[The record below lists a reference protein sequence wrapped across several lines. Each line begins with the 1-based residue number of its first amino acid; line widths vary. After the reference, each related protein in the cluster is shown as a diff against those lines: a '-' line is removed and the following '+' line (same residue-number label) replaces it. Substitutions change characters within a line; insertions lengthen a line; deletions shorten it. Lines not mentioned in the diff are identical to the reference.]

1 MALDAGVLAQ
11 AMLAA
16 ARGKLKKQWP
26 IVREYAA
33 AEARKTAETLAMIE
47 RLRLAGDISP
57 KEARLLLDMQRSA
70 ATAVL
75 LTIEGMGLL
84 AAESAINAAVGAV
97 RTAVNKAV
105 GFALI

>member
-26 IVREYAA
+26 IVR
-33 AEARKTAETLAMIE
+33 
-47 RLRLAGDISP
+47 LAGDISP
-57 KEARLLLDMQRSA
+57 KA
-70 ATAVL
+70 
-75 LTIEGMGLL
+75 G
-84 AAESAINAAVGAV
+84 SAINAAVGAA

-105 GFALI
+105 CFALIRAAW